1 MAIKNLGSLVS
12 DLQLQI
18 NQLEFK
24 DIKLPIIF
32 KRKYSEYL
40 TQNTP
45 GGYKYISWADHTF
58 RITTSTDKS
67 IFGSNY
73 WFYLASKLAFLIGA
87 LSDHKEIFNNIF
99 GSGNT
104 SEDLERIAKELKT
117 SATISSSYSTAISNY
132 FSSNHLSS
140 EEQSNFEQFVGNYPA
155 WGGGKTIDRAD
166 YFASPVLKSGNLLA
180 ETQNAI
186 AELAHQLF
194 NNKDIWQDL
203 RDEVEI
209 INPLQNQQRDAIPSE
224 AHLEFL
230 SIPKPFLL
238 LAGISGT
245 GKTRFVREQAE
256 KHGTY
261 PKNHCLIAVRPDWH
275 EPSDLL
281 GYVSRMGVA
290 HYVVTELLCFVVA
303 AWKEAVAS
311 ATADGVQNKAPADM
325 TPYWLCLDEMNL
337 APVEQYF
344 ADYLAVLE
352 TRSWNGDVYSC
363 APLLKAD
370 AFNKLPDNA
379 AKMREDLKLAGS
391 EYDGLWA
398 YFMKTGISLP
408 PNLIVA
414 GTVNMDETTHGFSR
428 KVIDRAFTID
438 FGAFYPNDFDHYF
451 EPQTK
456 AKTLGFPCLSAV
468 SKADLAQVTI
478 DSNGQKSIAFLNA
491 INDLLKNTPFELAF
505 RALNE
510 LLISLVCFNPKD
522 DGELQAVW
530 DDFLMTKVLP
540 RIDGDSH
547 KLNVTAEESLEG
559 SLLTKLAAVAA
570 LQCSAIWTNDRP
582 DLLRENVDATLPCT
596 VPCRSKA
603 KLAWMQKRLE
613 SNGFTSFW
621 P

>member
-1 MAIKNLGSLVS
+1 MLRNTLSHILNGWTAAKQENFTNHPIAQEIRQTLKSEIQNIIYPEYFEFTIVGSAGAGNWANVPWLSILNPNITKSTTDGVYPVYLFCADGSGVYLSLNQGTSDPRERLGKRAAEARAQEITELTRSSIPGLSNWGLENIELNAITPLGQSYEPANIVARLYKANAMPTEEELVS
-12 DLQLQI
+12 DLKAMMSFYKSVEPLWKQ
-18 NQLEFK
+18 F
-24 DIKLPIIF
+24 
-32 KRKYSEYL
+32 
-40 TQNTP
+40 NTE
-45 GGYKYISWADHTF
+45 S
-58 RITTSTDKS
+58 
-67 IFGSNY
+67 
-73 WFYLASKLAFLIGA
+73 
-87 LSDHKEIFNNIF
+87 
-99 GSGNT
+99 
-104 SEDLERIAKELKT
+104 
-117 SATISSSYSTAISNY
+117 
-132 FSSNHLSS
+132 
-140 EEQSNFEQFVGNYPA
+140 
-155 WGGGKTIDRAD
+155 TID
-166 YFASPVLKSGNLLA
+166 VIETLA
-180 ETQNAI
+180 A
-186 AELAHQLF
+186 AE
-194 NNKDIWQDL
+194 
-203 RDEVEI
+203 
-209 INPLQNQQRDAIPSE
+209 IPQTT
-224 AHLEFL
+224 
-230 SIPKPFLL
+230 IPKPFLL

-256 KHGTY
+256 KHAAY
-261 PKNHCLIAVRPDWH
+261 PKNHCLIPVRPDWH

-281 GYVSRMGVA
+281 GYVSRMVTP
-290 HYVVTELLCFVVA
+290 HYVVTDLLCFVVA

-311 ATADGVQNKAPADM
+311 ASANVIQNKAPADM

-352 TRSWNGDVYSC
+352 TRNWNDDVYSC

-398 YFMKTGISLP
+398 YFLKTGIPLP

-438 FGAFYPNDFDHYF
+438 FGAFYPNDFGHYF
-451 EPQTK
+451 EPATK

-468 SKADLAQVTI
+468 AKADLTLVGS
-478 DSNGQKSIAFLNA
+478 DKDGQKSIAFLNA
-491 INDLLKNTPFELAF
+491 INDVLKNTPFELAF

-510 LLISLVCFNPKD
+510 LLIALVCFNPKND
-522 DGELQAVW
+522 AELQAVW

-540 RIDGDSH
+540 RIDGDSQ
-547 KLNVTAEESLEG
+547 KLGETETG
-559 SLLTKLAAVAA
+559 SLLTKLATVAA
-570 LQCSAIWTNDRP
+570 AQCPVIWAADRP
-582 DLLRENVDATLPCT
+582 DLLRENIDTTLPCT

-603 KLAWMQKRLE
+603 KLDWMQKRLE

>member
-1 MAIKNLGSLVS
+1 MALKNLGSLVS

-24 DIKLPIIF
+24 DIRLPATF
-32 KRKYSEYL
+32 KQKYSNYL

-87 LSDHKEIFNNIF
+87 LSEHKQVFNDIF

-104 SEDLERIAKELKT
+104 SDDLERIAKELKT
-117 SATISSSYSTAISNY
+117 STIIPNNYSTEIASY
-132 FSSNHLSS
+132 FSKNLLSS
-140 EEQSNFEQFVGNYPA
+140 EDKSNFEQFVGDYPA
-155 WGGGKTIDRAD
+155 WGGGKTIDRGD

-194 NNKDIWQDL
+194 NKKDIWQAL
-203 RDEVEI
+203 SDEVEI
-209 INPLQNQQRDAIPSE
+209 INPPQNQRVNAIDSG

-230 SIPKPFLL
+230 SLPKPFLL

-256 KHGTY
+256 SHADY
-261 PKNHCLIAVRPDWH
+261 PKNHCLIPVRPDWH

-281 GYVSRMGVA
+281 GYVSRMGAA

-303 AWKEAVAS
+303 AWKEAVVSAS
-311 ATADGVQNKAPADM
+311 ADAIENKAPADM

-344 ADYLAVLE
+344 ADYLAVVE
-352 TRSWNGDVYSC
+352 TRKWEGDVYSC

-370 AFNKLPDNA
+370 AFNKLDDNA
-379 AKMREDLKLAGS
+379 AKMREDLKLVGT

-398 YFMKTGISLP
+398 YFMKTGIPLP

-438 FGAFYPNDFDHYF
+438 FGAFYPNDFGHYF

-468 SKADLAQVTI
+468 SKENLTNLTI
-478 DSNGQKSIAFLNA
+478 DPDGQKSIAFLNA
-491 INDLLKNTPFELAF
+491 INDVLKNTPFELAF

-522 DGELQAVW
+522 DAALQAVW

-547 KLNVTAEESLEG
+547 KLGETGEG
-559 SLLTKLAAVAA
+559 SLLTKLASVTAA
-570 LQCSAIWTNDRP
+570 QCSDIWDTTRI
-582 DLLRENVDATLPCT
+582 DLLRESTGEKSLE

-603 KLAWMQKRLE
+603 KLAWMQERLS